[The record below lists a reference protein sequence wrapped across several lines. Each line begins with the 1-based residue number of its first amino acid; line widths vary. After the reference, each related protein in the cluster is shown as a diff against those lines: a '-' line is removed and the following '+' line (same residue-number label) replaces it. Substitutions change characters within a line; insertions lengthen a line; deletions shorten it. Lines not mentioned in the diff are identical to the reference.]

1 MHSDFLRTQTSPGVL
16 QEKLTTMTMHEAL
29 AASPEIAAEVDK
41 EISEGNY
48 MP

>member
-1 MHSDFLRTQTSPGVL
+1 MDVTVLANERLQLSL
-16 QEKLTTMTMHEAL
+16 QEKLGTMTTHEAL
-29 AASPEIAAEVDK
+29 ASSPEIAAEVDK

>member
-1 MHSDFLRTQTSPGVL
+1 MAKPEADLSDCL
-16 QEKLTTMTMHEAL
+16 QANLTTMTTHEAL